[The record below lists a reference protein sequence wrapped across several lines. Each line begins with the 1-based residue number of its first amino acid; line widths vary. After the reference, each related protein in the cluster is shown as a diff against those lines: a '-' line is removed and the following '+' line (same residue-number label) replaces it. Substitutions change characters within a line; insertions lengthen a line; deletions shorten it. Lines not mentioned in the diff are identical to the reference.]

1 MYRRDDKELLNMFWK
16 QRDSFREKGT
26 RQQEISANVESDVKF
41 IKETVLVGLLPQ
53 QKTEIEKLIER
64 DFSIY
69 ERLLK
74 ELEDYKFDKY
84 IKVLNDS
91 IEEWRKIN
99 LSQSDSLNKW
109 KETYL
114 EKERK
119 DETLNNLIKTV
130 KEKSGEAEKLF
141 GSPKNEFEREI
152 EELHYKF
159 LDNRNRLIEIL
170 LDEKELN
177 AKVISTTLSCWQMAI
192 LSVERE
198 IDSVIRKKQFY
209 RFALHSI
216 LISIAILLTVYNITL
231 LPIAIVFVIISNI
244 LVGRWVTPWLEKP
257 FKLKLSKLFRLI
269 INGKIMTKLFFHTQK
284 KILDELSLRH
294 EDTYEHGTNKVS

>member
-1 MYRRDDKELLNMFWK
+1 MFWK
-16 QRDSFREKGT
+16 QRDSFREKET
-26 RQQEISANVESDVKF
+26 RQQEMSANGESYVKF
-41 IKETVLVGLLPQ
+41 IKETVLVGLQPQ
-53 QKTEIEKLIER
+53 QKTEIEKLIEK

-74 ELEDYKFDKY
+74 ELEDYKADKY
-84 IKVLNDS
+84 IKVLNAS

-109 KETYL
+109 EETYL

-119 DETLNNLIKTV
+119 DETLNILRKTID
-130 KEKSGEAEKLF
+130 KEKSGEPEKLF

-152 EELHYKF
+152 EELHYKI
-159 LDNRNRLIEIL
+159 LDNRIRSNEISSKK
-170 LDEKELN
+170 KELN
-177 AKVISTTLSCWQMAI
+177 AEAIDTISSLWEMTI

-209 RFALHSI
+209 RFAPLSI
-216 LISIAILLTVYNITL
+216 TISTAILSTVLTFYSITL
-231 LPIAIVFVIISNI
+231 LPIAILFVIISY
-244 LVGRWVTPWLEKP
+244 LVGRWVTTPWLEKQ
-257 FKLKLSKLFRLI
+257 FKLKLSKIFLQILFEK
-269 INGKIMTKLFFHTQK
+269 INTKLAFFIPLK
-284 KILDELSLRH
+284 KLLDELSPSH

>member
-1 MYRRDDKELLNMFWK
+1 MFWK
-16 QRDSFREKGT
+16 REKET
-26 RQQEISANVESDVKF
+26 RQQEMSAIGESYVKS
-41 IKETVLVGLLPQ
+41 IKETVLVGLQPQ
-53 QKTEIEKLIER
+53 QKTEIEKLIEK

-74 ELEDYKFDKY
+74 ELEDYNVEKY

-91 IEEWRKIN
+91 IEEWRKMI

-109 KETYL
+109 EETYL

-119 DETLNNLIKTV
+119 DETLNNLRKTID
-130 KEKSGEAEKLF
+130 KEKSGEPEKLF

-152 EELHYKF
+152 EELHHKI
-159 LDNRNRLIEIL
+159 LDNRIRFNEL
-170 LDEKELN
+170 LSKIKELN
-177 AKVISTTLSCWQMAI
+177 AEAIDIILSFWEMTI

-209 RFALHSI
+209 QFALYSI
-216 LISIAILLTVYNITL
+216 HISTLILLAVLTFYNITL
-231 LPIAIVFVIISNI
+231 LPIAIVFAIISF
-244 LVGRWVTPWLEKP
+244 LVGRRVKPWLEKP
-257 FKLKLSKLFRLI
+257 FKLKLSKIFLRILGEKI
-269 INGKIMTKLFFHTQK
+269 ITKLFFFIPRK
-284 KILDELSLRH
+284 KILDELSRSH